1 MDGHKNRHLRMER
14 ICRLVALLLCFSICF
29 LVFSGCKEDG
39 PQTLRVL
46 IDESDYDDTL
56 GIHSQLNK
64 WVTQFEAEHEGV
76 TVVLEVLPLDS
87 NSRNPM
93 IQQIRS
99 ELMSGNGPDVILMP
113 NAYSDR
119 ASAGSGQNP
128 LINDVRLAMKNGL
141 FLDISK
147 YYDEDIELAADELQQ
162 TVMDAGVLGEARY
175 VLPLRYDIPIMYV
188 DKQAFSETG
197 LRQDIFESNVIEL
210 MDNVVALDDN
220 RTAANFRM
228 HWIQPQFTM
237 NFLPSLIDYDTGK
250 VAVSQ
255 AELEVF
261 FQSYQNYWVR
271 LLHAF
276 SNSALSNRPVFYQY
290 QSNGEYWTGTGN
302 FMFIGSMQQAVENIT
317 IAKTKN
323 IELEMYPVRSMDGS
337 VIADVTYY
345 GAISAGSQN
354 PELAYEF
361 LRAFLTED
369 FQWERNL
376 IDVQGVWK
384 LAGYGWPVRSEG
396 SYAALTES
404 IWARSEWKFSHGA
417 NKIPKEALLE
427 NECSILSTK
436 IDKARFSIPLEHSF
450 YRDLWT
456 LYDKEKMMP
465 SDVDIPQL
473 AQKWLEKLQLHLDEG

>member
-1 MDGHKNRHLRMER
+1 MAGLKNKHLR
-14 ICRLVALLLCFSICF
+14 ISSIWRLVALILCFTLS
-29 LVFSGCKEDG
+29 FSVLSSCKENG
-39 PQTLRVL
+39 PKRLRVL

-64 WVTQFEAEHEGV
+64 WITQFEAEHEGV
-76 TVVLEVLPLDS
+76 TVLLEVLPLDS
-87 NSRNPM
+87 KSRNPM

-119 ASAGSGQNP
+119 AAAGSGQNP
-128 LINDVRLAMKNGL
+128 LINDVSLAMKNGL

-147 YYDEDIELAADELQQ
+147 YYDEDTELGTDKLQQ
-162 TVMDAGVLGEARY
+162 TIMDAGVLGDARY
-175 VLPLRYDIPIMYV
+175 VLPLRYDIPVMYV

-197 LRQDIFESNVIEL
+197 LSQDTFESNVIDL
-210 MDNVVALDDN
+210 MNNVVAIDDN

-250 VAVSQ
+250 VAVSK

-276 SNSALSNRPVFYQY
+276 SNSALSNRPSFYQY
-290 QSNGEYWTGTGN
+290 LSDGDYWTDTGN
-302 FMFIGSMQQAVENIT
+302 FMFIGSMQQLVENVT
-317 IAKTKN
+317 IANIKN
-323 IELEMYPVRSMDGS
+323 VELEMYPVRSMDGS
-337 VIADVTYY
+337 IIADVTYY
-345 GAISAGSQN
+345 GAISAGCQN

-361 LRAFLTED
+361 LRTFLTED

-376 IDVQGVWK
+376 TDVRGAWK
-384 LAGYGWPVRSEG
+384 PAGYGWPVRSEG

-404 IWARSEWKFSHGA
+404 IWARSEWTFSNNV
-417 NKIPKEALLE
+417 NKIPKEALLG
-427 NECSILSTK
+427 NDCAILSTK
-436 IDKARFSIPLEHSF
+436 IDSARFSIPLEHSF

-456 LYDKEKMMP
+456 LYERETKTP
-465 SDVDIPQL
+465 SDVNIPQL

>member
-1 MDGHKNRHLRMER
+1 MASLKNKYLR
-14 ICRLVALLLCFSICF
+14 ISSIWRLLALILCFTLSF
-29 LVFSGCKEDG
+29 SVLSGCKENG
-39 PQTLRVL
+39 PKTLRVL

-64 WVTQFEAEHEGV
+64 WVAQFEAEHEGV

-87 NSRNPM
+87 KSRNPM

-113 NAYSDR
+113 NAYSDQV
-119 ASAGSGQNP
+119 AAGSGQNP
-128 LINDVRLAMKNGL
+128 LINDVSLAMKNGL

-147 YYDEDIELAADELQQ
+147 YYDEDTELGTDKLQQ
-162 TVMDAGVLGEARY
+162 TVMDAGVLGDARY

-210 MDNVVALDDN
+210 MDSVVAIDDN

-237 NFLPSLIDYDTGK
+237 NFLPRLIDYNTGK
-250 VAVSQ
+250 VTVSQ
-255 AELEVF
+255 TELESF

-276 SNSALSNRPVFYQY
+276 SNSSLSNRPVFYQY
-290 QSNGEYWTGTGN
+290 LSNGDYWTDSGN
-302 FMFIGSMQQAVENIT
+302 FLFIGSMQQLVENVT
-317 IAKTKN
+317 IANTKN
-323 IELEMYPVRSMDGS
+323 VELEMYPIRAMDGS

-345 GAISAGSQN
+345 GAISAGCQN

-376 IDVQGVWK
+376 TDVRGAWK
-384 LAGYGWPVRSEG
+384 PAGYGWPVRTEG

-404 IWARSEWKFSHGA
+404 IWARSEWTFS
-417 NKIPKEALLE
+417 NNVNRIPKEALLS
-427 NECSILSTK
+427 NDCSILSTK
-436 IDKARFSIPLEHSF
+436 IDSARFSIPLEHSF

-473 AQKWLEKLQLHLDEG
+473 AQEWIEKLQLHLDEG

>member
-1 MDGHKNRHLRMER
+1 MASLKNKYLR
-14 ICRLVALLLCFSICF
+14 ISSIWRLLALILCFTLSF
-29 LVFSGCKEDG
+29 SVLSGCKENG
-39 PQTLRVL
+39 PKTLRVL

-64 WVTQFEAEHEGV
+64 WVAQFEAEHEGV

-87 NSRNPM
+87 KSRNPM

-99 ELMSGNGPDVILMP
+99 ELMSGNGPDVVLMP
-113 NAYSDR
+113 NAYSDQV
-119 ASAGSGQNP
+119 AAGSGQNP
-128 LINDVRLAMKNGL
+128 LINDVSLAMKNGL

-147 YYDEDIELAADELQQ
+147 YYDEDTELGTDKLQQ
-162 TVMDAGVLGEARY
+162 TVMDAGVLGDARY

-210 MDNVVALDDN
+210 MDSVVAIDDN

-237 NFLPSLIDYDTGK
+237 NFLPRLIDYNTGK
-250 VAVSQ
+250 VTVSQ
-255 AELEVF
+255 TELESF

-276 SNSALSNRPVFYQY
+276 SNSSLSNRPVFYQY
-290 QSNGEYWTGTGN
+290 LSNGDYWTDSGN
-302 FMFIGSMQQAVENIT
+302 FLFIGSMQQLVENVT
-317 IAKTKN
+317 IANTKN
-323 IELEMYPVRSMDGS
+323 VELEMYPIRAMDGS

-345 GAISAGSQN
+345 GAISAGCQN

-376 IDVQGVWK
+376 TDVRGAWK
-384 LAGYGWPVRSEG
+384 PAGYGWPVRTEG

-404 IWARSEWKFSHGA
+404 IWARSEWTFS
-417 NKIPKEALLE
+417 NNVNRIPKEALLS
-427 NECSILSTK
+427 NDCSILSTK
-436 IDKARFSIPLEHSF
+436 IDSARFSIPLEHSF

-473 AQKWLEKLQLHLDEG
+473 AQEWIEKLQLHLDEG

>member
-1 MDGHKNRHLRMER
+1 MAGHKNRHLRMER
-14 ICRLVALLLCFSICF
+14 ICRLVALLLCFSLCF
-29 LVFSGCKEDG
+29 SVLSGCKENG
-39 PQTLRVL
+39 PKTLRVL

-64 WVTQFEAEHEGV
+64 WVAQFEAEHEGV

-87 NSRNPM
+87 KSRNPM

-210 MDNVVALDDN
+210 MDNVVAIDDN

-436 IDKARFSIPLEHSF
+436 IDKARFSIPLEYSF